1 MLQNVIL
8 NEAETMKTWS
18 GFITESTGVTDRSK
32 LTWMSK
38 YCAFHD
44 MNEKAQ
50 LNESVY
56 GYAHMNPNM
65 NVGGMGDIKF
75 PGHNPSNGYDG
86 QRGSGDN
93 PFSLLPL
100 AVQVAAQTIALDL
113 VPVVPMQGPLGILQY
128 MDYVYEGGRT
138 NRYPA
143 LGNADPSK
151 TSPLMVKLSLTYED
165 GGKVSIADL
174 KRSFKPGDV
183 ISKGKN
189 PAGYELI
196 FVAFGRIDGRP
207 IFQVK
212 EMSDVTGVATN
223 GGENAKRPLY
233 EVLTEGAYAGM
244 PGTVLVENPD
254 YGKNPA
260 DVPNANVTDA
270 YLPEDVTFAVE
281 DIDTVKALEDFI
293 PGYTGAGFK
302 YPGKDGKMH
311 PMSAKP
317 YSREQGE
324 STPSN
329 MMSLNVFTEKV
340 EAKTIQV
347 KGTITR
353 EQIQDLKAYG
363 IDALAQVEAELV
375 NELTQHINRELLDR
389 IFALGEKNHDE
400 ALAYEGI
407 NLNTLFTVEANPAD
421 AMQRAVDL
429 GHTDCVVSYV
439 GGGAETLGTVQ
450 RRIMSKVLAASNLIA
465 QRGRRGAGTFAVCSA
480 HIATAL
486 QDCAGFVAYPLS
498 NTINQTAGSL
508 YPVGAIS
515 GVSIYVD
522 PNMTWDDTRIVV
534 GRKGK
539 DNEPGLVFMPY
550 LMADKLSYPA
560 EGMEGAP
567 VTSLKSRYA
576 IVEAGHHPQ
585 LYYYTFH
592 IIVDDGVTLI

>member
-8 NEAETMKTWS
+8 NEAETLKAWS

-38 YCAFHD
+38 YCAYHD
-44 MNEKAQ
+44 MNEKQQ
-50 LNESVY
+50 LNESVL
-56 GYAHMNPNM
+56 GYAHLNPNM
-65 NVGGMGDIKF
+65 NVGGMGDMFF
-75 PGHNPSNGYDG
+75 PGANPNNGYDG

-128 MDYVYEGGRT
+128 MDYVYEGGKT
-138 NRYPA
+138 NINPRFTDEWPM
-143 LGNADPSK
+143 GNESK
-151 TSPLMVKLSLTYED
+151 TAPIMVKLTLATED
-165 GGKVSIADL
+165 GSDSDSDPDVVNHAV
-174 KRSFKPGDV
+174 SFKELQKTFQPHTKFDAGD
-183 ISKGKN
+183 
-189 PAGYELI
+189 YELL
-196 FVAFGRIDGRP
+196 FVALGRIDGRP

-212 EMSDVTGVATN
+212 EKSYVNEGTKWN
-223 GGENAKRPLY
+223 GGEAASKTLA
-233 EVLTEGAYAGM
+233 ETLMGE
-244 PGTVLVENPD
+244 
-254 YGKNPA
+254 
-260 DVPNANVTDA
+260 DA
-270 YLPEDVTFAVE
+270 VKVGGYYVV
-281 DIDTVKALEDFI
+281 DIDTVKALEEFI
-293 PGYTGAGFK
+293 PGFSGMGFK
-302 YPGKDGKMH
+302 NGD
-311 PMSAKP
+311 PMSAVS
-317 YSREQGE
+317 YDRATGE

-375 NELTQHINRELLDR
+375 NELTQHINRELLNN
-389 IFALGEKNHDE
+389 IFELGWKNHQE
-400 ALAYEGI
+400 ALAFEGI
-407 NLNTLFTVEANPAD
+407 NLNTYF
-421 AMQRAVDL
+421 
-429 GHTDCVVSYV
+429 YV
-439 GGGAETLGTVQ
+439 KPGETAPEGFESVFVAGGAETLGTLQ
-450 RRIMSKVLAASNLIA
+450 RRLYSKILAASTLIA
-465 QRGRRGAGTFAVCSA
+465 QRGRRGAGTFAVCGA
-480 HIATAL
+480 GIGAAL
-486 QDCAGFVAYPLS
+486 QDCAGFTAYPLS

-515 GVSIYVD
+515 GVSIYID
-522 PNMTWDDTRIVV
+522 PNMPYTDGHIVV

-539 DNEPGLVFMPY
+539 DNEPGIVFMPY

-576 IVEAGHHPQ
+576 IVRAGHHPQ
-585 LYYYTFH
+585 LYYYAFE
-592 IIVDDGVTLI
+592 VRVGEGVNLY

>member
-32 LTWMSK
+32 LTWMTK
-38 YCAFHD
+38 YCAYHD
-44 MNEKAQ
+44 MHEKQ
-50 LNESVY
+50 ELNESVH
-56 GYAHMNPNM
+56 GYAHLNPNM
-65 NVGGMGDIKF
+65 NVGGMGQIQF
-75 PGHNPSNGYDG
+75 PGANPSNGYDG

-138 NRYPA
+138 NRLPRPGEVGDY
-143 LGNADPSK
+143 SK
-151 TSPLMVKLSLTYED
+151 TAPLMIKLKLGVKNDAGEIV
-165 GGKVSIADL
+165 KAPIKDL
-174 KRSFKPGDV
+174 KETFKPGAKLT
-183 ISKGKN
+183 ILEGKLTD
-189 PAGYELI
+189 YEVI
-196 FVAFGRIDGRP
+196 FVSLGRIDGNP

-212 EMSDVTGVATN
+212 EVSRYMDNEEKRIPMN
-223 GGENAKRPLY
+223 GGEYANKSLSEILLEN
-233 EVLTEGAYAGM
+233 EVYPII
-244 PGTVLVENPD
+244 PGTPV
-254 YGKNPA
+254 
-260 DVPNANVTDA
+260 DVDGGFFVM
-270 YLPEDVTFAVE
+270 
-281 DIDTVKALEDFI
+281 DIDTVKALEDFV
-293 PGYTGAGFK
+293 PGFTGAGFK
-302 YPGKDGKMH
+302 AGQ

-317 YSREQGE
+317 YTREAGE

-375 NELTQHINRELLDR
+375 NELTQHINRELLEE
-389 IFALGEKNHDE
+389 IFTLGVQNHEE
-400 ALAYEGI
+400 AEAYEGI
-407 NLNTLFTVEANPAD
+407 NLDTCFVAD
-421 AMQRAVDL
+421 PDKSAKDY
-429 GHTDCVVSYV
+429 GFDGYTTSYV
-439 GGGAETLGTVQ
+439 GGGAETLGTIQ

-508 YPVGAIS
+508 FPVGAIS

-522 PNMTWDDTRIVV
+522 PNMPWNDNRIVV

-539 DNEPGLVFMPY
+539 DNEPGIVFMPY
-550 LMADKLSYPA
+550 LMADKLSYPS

-576 IVEAGHHPQ
+576 IVKAGHHPQ
-585 LYYYTFH
+585 LYYYTFD
-592 IIVDDGVTLI
+592 IACGDGISLI

>member
-8 NEAETMKTWS
+8 NEAETMKAWS

-32 LTWMSK
+32 LTWMTK

-44 MNEKAQ
+44 MNEKKE
-50 LNESVY
+50 LNESVL

-65 NVGGMGDIKF
+65 NVGGMGAMSF
-75 PGHNPSNGYDG
+75 PGSNPTNGYDG
-86 QRGSGDN
+86 TRGSGDN

-138 NRYPA
+138 NRFPNP
-143 LGNADPSK
+143 GTADKSM
-151 TSPLMVKLSLTYED
+151 TSPLMVKLTLSKGHEGHGVKDDPDSDTIKNLE
-165 GGKVSIADL
+165 KVTVKEL
-174 KRSFKPGDV
+174 KEAFKPKTDGKPWSDIIGD
-183 ISKGKN
+183 
-189 PAGYELI
+189 YELTFI
-196 FVAFGRIDGRP
+196 AFGRIDGRP

-212 EMSDVTGVATN
+212 EKSRYNNADGNALYMN
-223 GGENAKRPLY
+223 GGE
-233 EVLTEGAYAGM
+233 YAGKSLFE
-244 PGTVLVENPD
+244 TLQEND
-254 YGKNPA
+254 INSFK
-260 DVPNANVTDA
+260 
-270 YLPEDVTFAVE
+270 VE

-293 PGYTGAGFK
+293 PGFTGAGFK
-302 YPGKDGKMH
+302 NGK

-317 YSREQGE
+317 YTREEGE

-375 NELTQHINRELLDR
+375 NELTQHINRELLWN
-389 IFALGEKNHDE
+389 IFTLGEQNHKE
-400 ALAYEGI
+400 AEAFEGI
-407 NLNTLFTVEANPAD
+407 NLNTYFFVNPD
-421 AMQRAVDL
+421 DPKVYPDPDKSGEEEITLDDGEVYRP
-429 GHTDCVVSYV
+429 SFV
-439 GGGAETLGTVQ
+439 GGGAETMGTIQ
-450 RRIMSKVLAASNLIA
+450 RRIMSKILAASNLIA

-508 YPVGAIS
+508 FPVGAIS

-522 PNMTWDDTRIVV
+522 PNMPWGDNRVVV

-539 DNEPGLVFMPY
+539 DNEPGIVFMPY
-550 LMADKLSYPA
+550 LMADKLSYPS

-576 IVEAGHHPQ
+576 VVRAGHHPQ
-585 LYYYTFH
+585 LYYYTFN
-592 IIVDDGVTLI
+592 IALGAGTSLI

>member
-8 NEAETMKTWS
+8 NEAETLKTWS

-44 MNEKAQ
+44 MNEKAN
-50 LNESVY
+50 LNESAL
-56 GYAHMNPNM
+56 GYAHLNPNM
-65 NVGGMGDIKF
+65 NVGGMGAPYF
-75 PGHNPSNGYDG
+75 PGANPNNGYDG
-86 QRGSGDN
+86 IKGSGDN

-128 MDYVYEGGRT
+128 MDYVYEGGKT
-138 NRYPA
+138 NLRPRFEGEWPA
-143 LGNADPSK
+143 GDESK
-151 TSPLMVKLSLTYED
+151 TAPLMVKLTLSTGADSDSD
-165 GGKVSIADL
+165 GNPDKLNHAAMFEAL
-174 KRSFKPGDV
+174 KKTFAPGY
-183 ISKGKN
+183 KKTLGE
-189 PAGYELI
+189 YELL
-196 FVAFGRIDGRP
+196 FVALGRIDGRP

-212 EMSDVTGVATN
+212 EKPYHVTDIAVN
-223 GGENAKRPLY
+223 GGEGASQTLAETLFNADI
-233 EVLTEGAYAGM
+233 EGYK
-244 PGTVLVENPD
+244 VI
-254 YGKNPA
+254 
-260 DVPNANVTDA
+260 
-270 YLPEDVTFAVE
+270 
-281 DIDTVKALEDFI
+281 DIDTVKALEDYI
-293 PGYTGAGFK
+293 PGFTGAGFK
-302 YPGKDGKMH
+302 NGN
-311 PMSAKP
+311 PMSAKA
-317 YSREQGE
+317 YDRATGE

-375 NELTQHINRELLDR
+375 NELTQHINRELLDE
-389 IFALGEKNHDE
+389 IFALGEQNYRE
-400 ALAYEGI
+400 ALAFEGI
-407 NLNTLFTVEANPAD
+407 NLNTLFTIDPAKTEA
-421 AMQRAVDL
+421 
-429 GHTDCVVSYV
+429 GYTVSFV
-439 GGGAETLGTVQ
+439 GGGAETLGTIQ
-450 RRIMSKVLAASNLIA
+450 RRIMSKILAASNLIA

-480 HIATAL
+480 AIATAL

-522 PNMTWDDTRIVV
+522 PNMPWSDTRIAV

-539 DNEPGLVFMPY
+539 DNEPGIVFMPY

-576 IVEAGHHPQ
+576 IVKAGHHPQ
-585 LYYYTFH
+585 LYYYTFN
-592 IIVDDGVTLI
+592 IKLDNGVSLY

>member
-38 YCAFHD
+38 YCAYHD
-44 MNEKAQ
+44 MHEKKE
-50 LNESVY
+50 LNESVM
-56 GYAHMNPNM
+56 GYAHLNPGM
-65 NVGGMGDIKF
+65 NVGGMGQIQF
-75 PGHNPSNGYDG
+75 PGANPSNGYDG
-86 QRGSGDN
+86 VRGSGDN

-138 NRYPA
+138 NRLPVPGQFSNTA
-143 LGNADPSK
+143 
-151 TSPLMVKLSLTYED
+151 PLMVKLTVTTD
-165 GGKVSIADL
+165 AAGKERAKIADL
-174 KRSFKPGDV
+174 KEAFEPETKVEVEGLD
-183 ISKGKN
+183 
-189 PAGYELI
+189 GYELI
-196 FVAFGRIDGRP
+196 FVTFGRIDGRP
-207 IFQVK
+207 IVQVK
-212 EMSDVTGVATN
+212 ETSKLTGGYAN
-223 GGENAKRPLY
+223 GGEGADKSLAEQILGAKIKWPKVA
-233 EVLTEGAYAGM
+233 ENLTVKVGDFYIA
-244 PGTVLVENPD
+244 
-254 YGKNPA
+254 
-260 DVPNANVTDA
+260 
-270 YLPEDVTFAVE
+270 
-281 DIDTVKALEDFI
+281 DIDTVKALEDFV
-293 PGYTGAGFK
+293 PGFTGAGFK
-302 YPGKDGKMH
+302 NGK

-317 YSREQGE
+317 YTREQGE
-324 STPSN
+324 ETPSN

-375 NELTQHINRELLDR
+375 NELTQHINRELLEE
-389 IFALGEKNHDE
+389 IFALGYKNHEE
-400 ALAYEGI
+400 AEAFEGI
-407 NLNTLFTVEANPAD
+407 NLNTHFIAVPDEKAPAGFV
-421 AMQRAVDL
+421 A
-429 GHTDCVVSYV
+429 SYV
-439 GGGAETLGTVQ
+439 GGGAETLGTIQ

-486 QDCAGFVAYPLS
+486 QDCSGFVAYPMS

-508 YPVGAIS
+508 FPVGAIS

-522 PNMTWDDTRIVV
+522 PNMPWFDNRIVV

-539 DNEPGLVFMPY
+539 DNEPGIVFMPY
-550 LMADKLSYPA
+550 LMADKLSYPS

-576 IVEAGHHPQ
+576 IVKAGHHPQ
-585 LYYYTFH
+585 LYYYTFE
-592 IIVDDGVTLI
+592 ISLGDGISLV

>member
-32 LTWMSK
+32 LTWMTK

-44 MNEKAQ
+44 MHEKQ
-50 LNESVY
+50 ELNESVH
-56 GYAHMNPNM
+56 GYAHLNPNM
-65 NVGGMGDIKF
+65 NVGGMGTMAF
-75 PGHNPSNGYDG
+75 PGANPNNGYDG
-86 QRGSGDN
+86 VRGSGDN

-138 NRYPA
+138 NRLPRVNGYDVD
-143 LGNADPSK
+143 GNPINNVGN
-151 TSPLMVKLSLTYED
+151 TSPLMVKIKLADIDDKRPDAALLREAFGPDTEVIKK
-165 GGKVSIADL
+165 GGYQL
-174 KRSFKPGDV
+174 K
-183 ISKGKN
+183 
-189 PAGYELI
+189 
-196 FVAFGRIDGRP
+196 FVAFGRIDGNP
-207 IFQVK
+207 IFQVLNA
-212 EMSDVTGVATN
+212 VTESHDKSLA
-223 GGENAKRPLY
+223 
-233 EVLTEGAYAGM
+233 EVLFGSTFITRDDKGNIE
-244 PGTVLVENPD
+244 TVVGD
-254 YGKNPA
+254 YPA
-260 DVPNANVTDA
+260 KLKGEKIKSYSVS
-270 YLPEDVTFAVE
+270 

-302 YPGKDGKMH
+302 LGK
-311 PMSAKP
+311 PMDAQSYDRAT
-317 YSREQGE
+317 GE

-375 NELTQHINRELLDR
+375 NELTQHINRELLNE
-389 IFALGEKNHDE
+389 IFALGWKNHRESE
-400 ALAYEGI
+400 AFEGI
-407 NLNTLFTVEANPAD
+407 NLNTFFTVDPDANVTGLAAD
-421 AMQRAVDL
+421 GTTPVETVNEGYVA
-429 GHTDCVVSYV
+429 SYV

-450 RRIMSKVLAASNLIA
+450 RRIMSKILAASNLIA

-498 NTINQTAGSL
+498 NTVNQTAGSL
-508 YPVGAIS
+508 FPVGAIS

-522 PNMTWDDTRIVV
+522 PNMPWFDNNIVV

-539 DNEPGLVFMPY
+539 DNEPGIVFMPY
-550 LMADKLSYPA
+550 LMADKLSYPS

-576 IVEAGHHPQ
+576 IVKAGHHPQ
-585 LYYYTFH
+585 LMYYAFD
-592 IIVDDGVTLI
+592 IKLGNGVSLI